1 MGRNSGHQ
9 SCRASVIA
17 FAPPYSPPLY
27 LLGCCRSTHS
37 HQSSCLTHLLPVDNP
52 YEQKYAQ
59 VWRTMR
65 LQRGKLRNVPLYR
78 TL

>member
-1 MGRNSGHQ
+1 MRNLMVPLH
-9 SCRASVIA
+9 
-17 FAPPYSPPLY
+17 PPPL
-27 LLGCCRSTHS
+27 LLPPSSLLSWLLPIDS